1 MRTGNGGRKWRVR
14 GGTAVLCLLAPL
26 AAAAAPVLDLP
37 QYPEIDREAL
47 ERYAG
52 RTLNTQESRARAAGE
67 LGCVHYCALVGRA
80 FARIA
85 VAAREQ
91 GEPAGG
97 PLHWEMVVTTTRGEA
112 ALSLPGGHLLISERM
127 IAELHL
133 TEAEVAF
140 ILAHETAHVLLQ
152 HEAQALDFL
161 QATLMPRGVRRSV
174 WDLYAELDY
183 DTGALLRLQSLMQQS
198 ELDADFAGMLLGAQ
212 AGYDP
217 AAMLSALSKLAAAEQ
232 RRAGIVQT
240 HPAWA
245 QRLAAAKKALPMAER
260 LYEVTTAGH

>member
-1 MRTGNGGRKWRVR
+1 MQGWRV
-14 GGTAVLCLLAPL
+14 GMSLLCLLALPVL
-26 AAAAAPVLDLP
+26 ARAAPVLDLP
-37 QYPEIDREAL
+37 QYSAIDRDAL

-52 RTLNTQESRARAAGE
+52 RTLNRQESRARAAGE
-67 LGCVHYCALVGRA
+67 LGCVRYCAMIGRA
-80 FARIA
+80 FARISR
-85 VAAREQ
+85 AAREQ

-97 PLHWEMVVTTTRGEA
+97 PVHWEMVITTTRGEA
-112 ALSLPGGHLLISERM
+112 ALSLPGGHLLISEGM
-127 IAELHL
+127 IAELRL

-140 ILAHETAHVLLQ
+140 ILAHEAAHVLLQ

-161 QATLMPRGVRRSV
+161 QATMTPRGVRRSV

-217 AAMLSALSKLAAAEQ
+217 AAMISALSKLAAGEQ
-232 RRAGIVQT
+232 RRAGIVRT
-240 HPAWA
+240 HPAWV
-245 QRLAAAKKALPMAER
+245 QRLAAAKKALPMAGR
-260 LYEVTTAGH
+260 LFDVTTAGH